1 MLNDRITAAKDVAS
15 ALFALETAI
24 DEALVCAAALTIA
37 LPAARTRARLSATVG
52 HQATIL
58 TGEAMSALLEAR
70 SNAVA
75 AHGSLAD
82 VRDELGLKTFASGD
96 LWKLAPT
103 KSETEKRLTIISSN
117 AA

>member
-1 MLNDRITAAKDVAS
+1 MLNDRITAAKDVAA
-15 ALFALETAI
+15 ALFALEAAI
-24 DEALVCAAALTIA
+24 DEALVCAAAMTIA
-37 LPAARTRARLSATVG
+37 LPAARKRAKVSAIVG
-52 HQATIL
+52 HEATIL

-70 SNAVA
+70 SNMIA
-75 AHGSLAD
+75 AHGSLAN

-103 KSETEKRLTIISSN
+103 KSETEKRLTIVSSN